1 MPDTYEITEQ
11 QFKEDKNLRE
21 TVQKL
26 LADPKAG
33 PMVEQALKLVMPNA
47 ATPRLDRQNQIQEP
61 INAALKEVADLK
73 AEMKKDKDEREKNE
87 KLAAMGAKIEADKAK
102 LRRDGW
108 TEEGIK
114 GVEKQMEDSGII
126 DVMDAAAIF
135 EKKHPPQQPVMPSGT
150 GAWNFMEGIGDGE
163 GRGVAPGEGEG
174 LGGCSTDR
182 NPTAGSDGFMTL
194 TYSRSVEL

>member
-1 MPDTYEITEQ
+1 MPHTYEITEQ

-163 GRGVAPGEGEG
+163 ADLKKLIE
-174 LGGCSTDR
+174 TK
-182 NPTAGSDGFMTL
+182 
-194 TYSRSVEL
+194 